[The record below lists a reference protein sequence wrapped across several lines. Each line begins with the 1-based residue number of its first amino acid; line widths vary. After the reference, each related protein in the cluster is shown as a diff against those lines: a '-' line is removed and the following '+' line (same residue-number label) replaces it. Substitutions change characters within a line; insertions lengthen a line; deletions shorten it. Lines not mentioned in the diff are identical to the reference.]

1 MTNPNPLTA
10 NELRAAAYFAVRVS
24 SEGSIAGRDLAYRL
38 SFAGNVGAGGRM
50 EPVANSGYSFGT
62 MQVDLGQHP
71 AVARDLLDRYQAW
84 AATQPD
90 RAALGLGRD
99 EYDSVLTSLQRTG
112 REVRAA
118 RAIDIDRAGINRFL
132 ASDDGRGFVHELD
145 RAHVDSVTA
154 MDGVRGNRDTAL
166 ERLLATDLYRNASG
180 DEQVELA
187 GMFMKLQNQAGQS
200 RWPGLLERVEAGTLA
215 SSDAV
220 KTAIDGLLP
229 NRPNGDP
236 DYLQSGADNTLRGI
250 AVLNALRGAN
260 ADNPLARAWANVSA
274 DPLVGPV
281 AAHWPNA
288 ANPHLGFEYDTVRSL
303 FLTPEASRRFIAALD
318 RGGALAEGNPQAQAN
333 GSRQAGFYVSGNDFV
348 HWNRNGQGQAFIGG
362 QWRSIDPDHLT
373 RVRHAD
379 GTTGLMINE
388 DGRRTTLLRVDP
400 RARDLRAG
408 ATALPEGA
416 GRAGDEHGMGADASR
431 LRPGPEGHPELRDV
445 RIDPR
450 TAHTPGRASDSAAD
464 ATFENPYLNRLLV
477 AVAVGDKAAAR
488 RVSLEFADSPQG
500 VAFIRHGDR
509 LLAGQ
514 HAVGQEVEQAPVRP
528 QDGEAE
534 GLAGPAPVHADPAC
548 HGIDLA

>member
-10 NELRAAAYFAVRVS
+10 NELRAAAYFAVGVS

-166 ERLLATDLYRNASG
+166 ERLLATDLYRNSTG
-180 DEQVELA
+180 DEQAELA

-220 KTAIDGLLP
+220 KTTIDGLLP
-229 NRPNGDP
+229 DRPNGDP

-250 AVLNALRGAN
+250 AVLNALRGTN

-281 AAHWPNA
+281 AAHRPNA

-303 FLTPEASRRFIAALD
+303 FLTPEASRRLIAALD
-318 RGGALAEGNPQAQAN
+318 RGGALAEGNPQAQTN
-333 GSRQAGFYVSGNDFV
+333 GSRQPGFYVSGNDFV
-348 HWNRNGQGQAFIGG
+348 HWNRNGQGQAFIDG

-373 RVRHAD
+373 RVRRGD
-379 GTTGLMINE
+379 GTTRLMIDE
-388 DGRRTTLLRVDP
+388 DGRRTTLLQVDP

-408 ATALPEGA
+408 ATDLSDGA
-416 GRAGDEHGMGADASR
+416 GRTADAHGTGADALR
-431 LRPGPEGHPELRDV
+431 LRPGPEGHRELRDV
-445 RIDPR
+445 RIDSSAAR
-450 TAHTPGRASDSAAD
+450 APGRAPDSAAD
-464 ATFENPYLNRLLV
+464 ATFENPYLNRLFA
-477 AVAVGDKAAAR
+477 AVAAGDRAAAS
-488 RVSLEFADSPQG
+488 RVCLEFANSPQG
-500 VAFIRHGDR
+500 VAFIRHGER
-509 LLAGQ
+509 LLGGQ
-514 HAVGQEVEQAPVRP
+514 QAVGPEIEQAPGRRE
-528 QDGEAE
+528 DGEAE
-534 GLAGPAPVHADPAC
+534 RLAGPAPVRAGSTC